1 MGQNRVRAWVF
12 GWVESMDMLKRL
24 YKENQIN
31 GLGDNRFV
39 IVRADIVD
47 HSDYNV
53 IIPVDAEDDAGL
65 EEAVSVITGRLDVEV
80 VSTVQVVEEGHI
92 PWPPH
97 AAHGY
102 ITEREVD
109 ALPIEQIPIK
119 AGRQHASPGT
129 NKWG

>member
-1 MGQNRVRAWVF
+1 M
-12 GWVESMDMLKRL
+12 
-24 YKENQIN
+24 
-31 GLGDNRFV
+31 

-53 IIPVDAEDDAGL
+53 IIPVDAENNEGL
-65 EEAVSVITGRLDVEV
+65 EEAVGVITEQLGVRN
-80 VSTVQVVEEGHI
+80 VSTVQVVEDGHI

-102 ITEREVD
+102 ITEREVV
-109 ALPIEQIPIK
+109 ALPIEQVPIK

>member
-1 MGQNRVRAWVF
+1 MGQNRVRAWIF
-12 GWVESMDMLKRL
+12 GRVESIDMLRER

-31 GLGDNRFV
+31 ELGDDRFV

-65 EEAVSVITGRLDVEV
+65 EEAESVITEQLGVLI
-80 VSTVQVVEEGHI
+80 VSIVKVVEDGHI

-102 ITEREVD
+102 ITEGEVE

>member
-1 MGQNRVRAWVF
+1 MGQNRLRAWVF
-12 GWVESMDMLKRL
+12 GRVEPEELRDR

-31 GLGDNRFV
+31 ELGDDRFV

-53 IIPVDAEDDAGL
+53 IIPVDAENNEGL
-65 EEAVSVITGRLDVEV
+65 EEAVSVITEQLGVRN
-80 VSTVQVVEEGHI
+80 VSTVQVVEDGHI

-102 ITEREVD
+102 ITKREVV
-109 ALPIEQIPIK
+109 ALPIEQVPIK
-119 AGRQHASPGT
+119 AGRQHASPGS